1 MPLPIYRMTKAKD
14 VRAKP
19 ATSHNSQAGGS
30 ANGWGDLKADKG
42 TRFSDLLEPI
52 HAHSFHDAIIS
63 LFPAPHIRLLLIC
76 NPRPHRPLHDSLQTS
91 DGKLKKPHFLWY
103 GSCNIMFFFHSLF
116 CLLWVEVVWWHSPS
130 KCNLVGSWF
139 HLREGVAC
147 LHFTGIV
154 LTPFQAVD
162 TLTKWKLISWT
173 LVLQHG
179 NFINL
184 NRKSAIF
191 F

>member
-30 ANGWGDLKADKG
+30 ANGWGDLKANKG

-103 GSCNIMFFFHSLF
+103 ESCNIMFFFFTRHSACCGWRWCGGTHLANVTCWVLDSIF
-116 CLLWVEVVWWHSPS
+116 ENGLLACTSP
-130 KCNLVGSWF
+130 G
-139 HLREGVAC
+139 
-147 LHFTGIV
+147 
-154 LTPFQAVD
+154 
-162 TLTKWKLISWT
+162 
-173 LVLQHG
+173 
-179 NFINL
+179 
-184 NRKSAIF
+184 
-191 F
+191 